1 MDSLSLPTECYSN
14 SPRLIRRNRKKEMKL
29 NSSMNL
35 LSDLK
40 KSAYFDQN
48 KLLACEDF
56 NQKIH

>member
-14 SPRLIRRNRKKEMKL
+14 SPRLIRRNGKKEMKL

-48 KLLACEDF
+48 
-56 NQKIH
+56 